1 MVYFLISKGGCA
13 LEPKYISNL
22 GEARNNAGLS
32 QEELARKANVS
43 RETIRNIENGTSV
56 PNVLLA
62 LVIAGIV
69 GWVVSELFK
78 QKEG

>member
-1 MVYFLISKGGCA
+1 M
-13 LEPKYISNL
+13 EPKYISNL